1 VTEQAVN
8 EPSTVLPV
16 TVKRWQQLVLASYY
30 GLIVYFGINSAF
42 AVGFGNA
49 SLLIIWFIQVFPLLL
64 FAIGLHRQRVRTYT
78 WLCLVVL
85 LYFMHGVL
93 VLFDPLRVWLGVM
106 EVNLC
111 VALFGCLV
119 MLIRRHRAFNRG
131 DL

>member
-1 VTEQAVN
+1 VAEQAVS
-8 EPSTVLPV
+8 EPSTALPA
-16 TVKRWQQLVLASYY
+16 TVKRWQRLVLASYC
-30 GLIVYFGINSAF
+30 GLIASFGINSAL
-42 AVGFGNA
+42 AVGFGNV
-49 SLLIIWFIQVFPLLL
+49 SLLVIWFIQVFPLLL

-93 VLFDPLRVWLGVM
+93 VLFDPLRVWLGVI

-119 MLIRRHRAFNRG
+119 MFIRRYREHYQVN
-131 DL
+131 L